1 MPARLRGC
9 CTGALL
15 VTAALFLLPG
25 CREEAKDRHLLP
37 TVDLPDFD
45 VIQDAGERKKMF
57 FSFLRPLVEEENR
70 RVMERRR
77 RILRLYEEHRGKT
90 VVSWTDIKYLEGLLD
105 EYGVSGLAAGDPS
118 LWEILLRR
126 VDIIPLN
133 LALVQAAK
141 ESGWGTSRF
150 AKEGNNLYGQ
160 RCFTEGCGIVPVQ
173 REAGATYE
181 VRRFDT
187 VAASVRS
194 YIHNLN
200 THDAYG
206 RFRRMRML
214 QRLEGKDPDGFSLAE
229 GLPRYSERTFRYLDE
244 IREMMWSNRRYL
256 KS

>member
-1 MPARLRGC
+1 MPGGLRGF

-15 VTAALFLLPG
+15 VTAVLFLLPG
-25 CREEAKDRHLLP
+25 CREEAKVRYPLP
-37 TVDLPDFD
+37 TVALPDFD
-45 VIQDAGERKKMF
+45 VVQDAAERKKKF

-77 RILRLYEEHRGKT
+77 RILRLHEEHRCKT
-90 VVSWTDIKYLEGLLD
+90 AVSWTDIKWLEGILQ
-105 EYGVSGLAAGDPS
+105 EYGVSGPAAGDPS
-118 LWEILLRR
+118 LWENLLRR
-126 VDIIPLN
+126 VDLVPLN

-150 AKEGNNLYGQ
+150 AKKGNNLYGQ

-181 VRRFDT
+181 VRRFDS
-187 VAASVRS
+187 VAESVRS

-200 THDAYG
+200 THDAYR
-206 RFRRMRML
+206 RFRRMRMF

-229 GLPRYSERTFRYLDE
+229 GLPRYSERKFRYLDE
-244 IREMMWSNRRYL
+244 IREMMWNNRRHL